1 MIEFPEDFQPNAATV
16 RQIDNGFVQEYVGGG
31 SLRIDRPGNRW
42 EIELSFPIRSGADA
56 RVAMAR
62 FARAKSEGLRVEFPL
77 QGVDQGNPGLPV
89 VDGTTSAGR
98 VLKLKTMIA
107 GYQAK
112 EGYWLTLIDAGG
124 TRYLHQISALA
135 TVDGA
140 GKVELSVE
148 PPLRVIPADG
158 WQVLI
163 AKPEVEGLVLS
174 AVEWGL
180 APGEFNTGISVTL
193 REAA

>member
-1 MIEFPEDFQPNAATV
+1 MIEFPDDFQPNGATV

-56 RVAMAR
+56 RIAMAR
-62 FARAKSEGLRVEFPL
+62 FARAKSEGLRVDFPL
-77 QGVDQGNPGLPV
+77 QGVSQGNPGSPV
-89 VDGTTSAGR
+89 VDGALSAGR
-98 VLKLKTMIA
+98 TLKLKTMTV
-107 GYQAK
+107 GYLAK
-112 EGYWLTLIDAGG
+112 EGYWLTLIDAAGV
-124 TRYLHQISALA
+124 RYLHQISALA
-135 TVDGA
+135 VVDA
-140 GKVELSVE
+140 TGKVTLSVE

-158 WQVLI
+158 WQVLL
-163 AKPEVEGLVLS
+163 AKPEVEGVVTS

-180 APGEFNTGISVTL
+180 APGGFNTGISVTL